1 MRTWKPMQRDNSS
14 IQTVLDL
21 ALSFE
26 RSRVLLTA
34 CELDLFSVIGAK
46 VKPADEISAQLDTDE
61 KATARLLNALVAI
74 GLIEKNDNGY
84 LNSKISLRFF
94 DKTKP
99 EYIGLF
105 KYQNYLW
112 NLWGNLT
119 KTVKQGKPPDIMD
132 IKDMTKDQISPFIE
146 AINWRSSILA
156 HDVIRLLDLS
166 KVNKLLD
173 LAGGLGN
180 YTIEFLNLKPE
191 LDASLFDYPNIIPFT
206 EEYLKSEGFNK
217 KINLMKG
224 DFRTDNFGTGY
235 DMVFISF
242 AMHHVTLW
250 ENIQLCNRIYDAL
263 KPGGKLIIHDYLIND
278 NRISPEYN
286 ALLSIEM
293 LVSSNGG
300 DVYTETD
307 YWIMLKES
315 WFENIQRIDTDFGTA
330 LISASR

>member
-34 CELDLFSVIGAK
+34 CELDLFSIIGAK
-46 VKPADEISAQLDTDE
+46 VKPAAEIAAQLDTDE
-61 KATARLLNALVAI
+61 KATERLLNALVAI
-74 GLIEKNDNGY
+74 GLIEKNNNGY
-84 LNSKISLRFF
+84 FNSKISLRFF

-99 EYIGLF
+99 EYIGIF

-119 KTVKQGKPPDIMD
+119 KTVKNGKPPDIVD
-132 IKDMTKDQISPFIE
+132 IKDMKKEQIKPFIE

-156 HDVIRLLDLS
+156 HDVVRLLDLDHVH
-166 KVNKLLD
+166 KVLD

-180 YTIEFLNLKPE
+180 YTIEFLNVKPDI
-191 LDASLFDYPNIIPFT
+191 DAYLFDYPNIIGFT
-206 EEYLKSEGFNK
+206 EEYLKTEGFNK
-217 KINLMKG
+217 NINLMKG
-224 DFRTDNFGTGY
+224 DFRIDDIGSGY

-242 AMHHVTLW
+242 AMHHVSLFQ
-250 ENIQLCNRIYDAL
+250 NIQLCNKIYEAL
-263 KPGGKLIIHDYLIND
+263 NHGGKLIIHDYLIND
-278 NRISPEYN
+278 DRNSPEYN

-330 LISASR
+330 IISASR

>member
-1 MRTWKPMQRDNSS
+1 MRTWKPMQRDTSS
-14 IQTVLDL
+14 IQIVLDL

-46 VKPADEISAQLDTDE
+46 VKPAAEIAAQLDTEE
-61 KATARLLNALVAI
+61 KATERLLNALVAI
-74 GLIEKNDNGY
+74 GLIEKNRNGY

-119 KTVKQGKPPDIMD
+119 PTVKHGKPPDILD
-132 IKDMTKDQISPFIE
+132 IKDMSREQIQPFIE

-173 LAGGLGN
+173 LTGGLGN

-191 LDASLFDYPNIIPFT
+191 IDAHLFDYPNIISFT
-206 EEYLKSEGFNK
+206 EEYLKSEGYNK
-217 KINLMKG
+217 KINLMQG
-224 DFRTDNFGTGY
+224 DFRTDDIGSGY

-242 AMHHVTLW
+242 AMHHVSIW
-250 ENIQLCNRIYDAL
+250 ENIALCNRIYNAL
-263 KPGGKLIIHDYLIND
+263 NKGGQLVIHDYLIHD
-278 NRISPEYN
+278 DRTTPEYN

-293 LVSSNGG
+293 LVSTNGG

-330 LISASR
+330 LITAKK

>member
-1 MRTWKPMQRDNSS
+1 MRTWKPMQRDNSTT
-14 IQTVLDL
+14 QTVLDL

-46 VKPADEISAQLDTDE
+46 VKPAAEIAAQLDTDE
-61 KATARLLNALVAI
+61 KATEKLLNALVAI
-74 GLIEKNDNGY
+74 GLIEKNKNGY

-119 KTVKQGKPPDIMD
+119 QTVKLGKPPDIVD
-132 IKDMTKDQISPFIE
+132 IKDMSDVQLKPFIE
-146 AINWRSSILA
+146 AIQWRSSIFA
-156 HDVIRLLDLS
+156 HDVVRLIELNQ
-166 KVNKLLD
+166 VNKFLD

-180 YTIEFLNLKPE
+180 YSIEFLNLKPDI
-191 LDASLFDYPNIIPFT
+191 DAYLYDYPNILKHT
-206 EEYLKSEGFNK
+206 EEYLKAEGFIK
-217 KINLMKG
+217 KINLMPG
-224 DFRTDNFGTGY
+224 DFRIDEIGSGY

-242 AMHHVTLW
+242 AMHHVSIW
-250 ENIQLCNRIYDAL
+250 ENIRLCNKIYDSL
-263 KPGGKLIIHDYLIND
+263 NKGGQLIIHDYLIND
-278 NRISPEYN
+278 NRTSPEYN
-286 ALLSIEM
+286 SLLSIEM
-293 LVSSNGG
+293 LVSSDGG

-315 WFENIQRIDTDFGTA
+315 WFEDIQRIDTDFGTV
-330 LISASR
+330 LISAKK